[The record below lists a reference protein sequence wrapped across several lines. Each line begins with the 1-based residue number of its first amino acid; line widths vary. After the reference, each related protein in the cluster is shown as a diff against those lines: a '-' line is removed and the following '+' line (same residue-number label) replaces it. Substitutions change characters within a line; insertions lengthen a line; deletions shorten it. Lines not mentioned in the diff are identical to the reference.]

1 MRQFGI
7 IGKPLEHSYSATY
20 FTEKFVREEIDA
32 EYKLYEL
39 DDLSEISSMIHALEG
54 FNVTYP
60 YKEAIIPHL
69 QYMDEVAAT
78 IGAVNV
84 VSRGKG
90 YNTDWQGFK
99 NSILPHLRAG
109 DSHALVLG
117 TGGVSKAVQYAL
129 REMGIDYTVVSRQHQ
144 AFALQY
150 EELSAAIMQ
159 QHRVIINCTPL
170 GMLPDVATLPAIPY
184 DMLTEAHLLYDCVY
198 NPACT
203 RFLQEGA
210 KRGARTVNGLQM
222 LYAQADIAWEIWN
235 NNKEK

>member
-1 MRQFGI
+1 MHQYGI
-7 IGKPLEHSYSATY
+7 IGNPLGHSYSEQYFTQLFEQEGLRATY
-20 FTEKFVREEIDA
+20 RPYAIEDIDLVRELLQ
-32 EYKLYEL
+32 KLT
-39 DDLSEISSMIHALEG
+39 G

-150 EELSAAIMQ
+150 EELSAALMQ

-210 KRGARTVNGLQM
+210 KRGARTVNCTNQ
-222 LYAQADIAWEIWN
+222 
-235 NNKEK
+235 KFFK